1 MVGDGGFLRQPWV
14 KAGLVRDHDND
25 KGQEKKRVDVKNWS
39 GDVFVSM
46 HLAIQAEGIVLKKG
60 LAYRATEK
68 RTYRDAERTAP
79 KSWFSCLIY
88 RQCEQG
94 KIAPVAVQFKANRK
108 LQAIARRFR
117 TCRYRGNKDSYL

>member
-68 RTYRDAERTAP
+68 RTYLPRCREDRSQVLGFMFNLQAMRARENRPRCGAV
-79 KSWFSCLIY
+79 
-88 RQCEQG
+88 QG
-94 KIAPVAVQFKANRK
+94 KPEVA
-108 LQAIARRFR
+108 
-117 TCRYRGNKDSYL
+117 GNSTEISHLPISGQ